1 MVVNQITYCDSISK
15 TINTQLL
22 VFIMTV
28 SKNSREEDERI
39 LSALKEN
46 PELKN
51 CILEML
57 DIAQDPIRDQKL
69 KLGDDAEDAVVDVIQ
84 KTGKKLLEEWAQ
96 RRSEQAAKEV
106 SQKPKHQPH
115 GKKK

>member
-1 MVVNQITYCDSISK
+1 
-15 TINTQLL
+15 
-22 VFIMTV
+22 MTV
-28 SKNSREEDERI
+28 SKNPREEEERI
-39 LSALKEN
+39 LSALRGN

-69 KLGDDAEDAVVDVIQ
+69 KLGDDAEDAVVEVIQ

-96 RRSEQAAKEV
+96 RRNEQAAEEV
-106 SQKPKHQPH
+106 SQKPKHRPH